1 MKLIRIG
8 YWSDGDKTTWPDVQG
23 FVDADW
29 DEDERL
35 DAVHYLRLGV
45 LVRAYMGLSRCRM
58 CGKFNGSVELSDL
71 VYVWPE
77 GLAHYVSEHNVRL
90 PAEFMDHVKA
100 RTDLM
105 DDVEIDDTWW
115 RGFRR

>member
-1 MKLIRIG
+1 MRLIRIG

-35 DAVHYLRLGV
+35 DAVYYLRLGV

-58 CGKFNGSVELSDL
+58 CGKSNGSVELSDL

-77 GLAHYVSEHNVRL
+77 GLAHYVSEHNVR
-90 PAEFMDHVKA
+90 PSAEFMDHVKA

-105 DDVEIDDTWW
+105 DDAEIDDTWW